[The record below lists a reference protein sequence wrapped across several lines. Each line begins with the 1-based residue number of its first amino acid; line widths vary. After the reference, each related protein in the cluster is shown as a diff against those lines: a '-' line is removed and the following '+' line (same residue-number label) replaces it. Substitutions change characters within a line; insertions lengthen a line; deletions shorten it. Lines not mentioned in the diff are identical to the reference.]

1 MREQEPMTQT
11 MKISDVKNTLSSLV
25 NKVYRNETRVLV
37 EKSGIPVAA
46 IISADDLKRFAQ
58 LEREREQRFAV
69 IDRVREAFKG
79 VPAEEIEAETD
90 RIIARNRAADRTTLR
105 RHRVRRIT
113 LDANVLAPGF
123 TSQSSASARLIDLW
137 RSGAFELI
145 LSDHVLQELARTLA
159 DPYFATR
166 LPRDD
171 AAAILMLLSTT
182 ATVTEL
188 TVEVSGVATHPED
201 DAVLATALSG
211 QATILCTRDKQL
223 LKLRSYQSVII
234 LSPGELLARFET

>member
-1 MREQEPMTQT
+1 
-11 MKISDVKNTLSSLV
+11 
-25 NKVYRNETRVLV
+25 
-37 EKSGIPVAA
+37 
-46 IISADDLKRFAQ
+46 
-58 LEREREQRFAV
+58 
-69 IDRVREAFKG
+69 
-79 VPAEEIEAETD
+79 
-90 RIIARNRAADRTTLR
+90 
-105 RHRVRRIT
+105 VRRVT

-123 TSQSSASARLIDLW
+123 TSRGSASSRLIDLW
-137 RSGAFELI
+137 RTGAFELI
-145 LSDHVLQELARTLA
+145 LSEHVLKELARTLT

-166 LPRDD
+166 LPHDD

-182 ATVTEL
+182 ATVTGL